1 MGIKS
6 ICIDINVV
14 PSITMTISL
23 EFNGEVNYNVQI
35 NSLNVAISA
44 AFNKDGDYCAVSGEV
59 FFFFFLFQVGRSQK
73 LKWYFRV

>member
-59 FFFFFLFQVGRSQK
+59 FFFFFCFK
-73 LKWYFRV
+73 LAVHKN